1 MLNRTTIALAALAL
15 AGASSSA
22 LAARTNPTKKAAAPQ
37 ARAASVVSPSE
48 TVSQL
53 AYWVIASGDNN
64 GLPFMVIDKV
74 AAGVWVFD
82 ARGMFMGSAPALVGI
97 TRGDESEPGVGD
109 RELSDIPPD
118 QRTTP
123 AGRFVASFGRAAGG
137 RKVLWVDYHTG
148 ISLHAVVTHNRKE
161 HRLERLKSPTPDD
174 NRISF
179 GCINVPPAFYK
190 NVVKTIFKTAHG
202 IVYILPETKSVA
214 EVFPAFR
221 PQIPAVQS
229 AVAHPDG

>member
-1 MLNRTTIALAALAL
+1 
-15 AGASSSA
+15 
-22 LAARTNPTKKAAAPQ
+22 
-37 ARAASVVSPSE
+37 
-48 TVSQL
+48 
-53 AYWVIASGDNN
+53 
-64 GLPFMVIDKV
+64 
-74 AAGVWVFD
+74 
-82 ARGMFMGSAPALVGI
+82 
-97 TRGDESEPGVGD
+97 
-109 RELSDIPPD
+109 
-118 QRTTP
+118 
-123 AGRFVASFGRAAGG
+123 
-137 RKVLWVDYHTG
+137 
-148 ISLHAVVTHNRKE
+148 VVTHNRKE